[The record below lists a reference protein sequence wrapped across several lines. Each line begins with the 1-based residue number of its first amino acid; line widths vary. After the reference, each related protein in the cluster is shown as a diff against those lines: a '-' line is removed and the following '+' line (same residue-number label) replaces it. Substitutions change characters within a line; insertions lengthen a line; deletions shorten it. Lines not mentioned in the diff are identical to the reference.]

1 MIKYNTSDKDG
12 MLNLEVKGDVG
23 TIAAEVVILMSKI
36 YSDIKATNPDSA
48 KEFKEFIIMA
58 IKDGV
63 VFASE
68 EERKDIIKVQL
79 AKKVFD
85 FLFGSIKGWKD
96 DTDTDGD

>member
-12 MLNLEVKGDVG
+12 MLNLEVKGDIG
-23 TIAAEVVILMSKI
+23 TIAADVVLLMSEI

-63 VFASE
+63 DM
-68 EERKDIIKVQL
+68 RKSWTY
-79 AKKVFD
+79 
-85 FLFGSIKGWKD
+85 FLIR
-96 DTDTDGD
+96 